1 MTVRAFSVVKD
12 RFGPLAFHALR
23 GLERGFSPSSLYSA
37 LAPLAFA
44 RAATKQ
50 IESLPAV
57 FRGSSS
63 TRTLRQARLNYFLS
77 RIPEFFPDR
86 LATAKWRGRFKT
98 TGFQHLEDARK
109 RKGRVVL
116 VCFHFGTYKLISF
129 WLRALGVP
137 VIAVIGGK
145 SADRSR
151 VKRMKDQLS
160 PFPGMPTVL
169 CIGDQLRKTVEHL
182 SAGQVLLVAADRE
195 TNKQIDVRIDEQWSF
210 SMATGAMRL
219 AAHCKAELIP
229 CSMRDEGRW
238 NFRLE
243 IGPPIP
249 GEYLTNELDLQN
261 AGQHLL
267 RIMLLHLRR
276 HPEDCASYL
285 LDRFQSNAA
294 PSPVEH
300 SFA

>member
-1 MTVRAFSVVKD
+1 MPSEGWNGGSHQAASI
-12 RFGPLAFHALR
+12 
-23 GLERGFSPSSLYSA
+23 GLSRPSL
-37 LAPLAFA
+37 LA
-44 RAATKQ
+44 RAATEQ

-57 FRGSSS
+57 FRGSGS

-77 RIPEFFPDR
+77 RILEFFPDR

-98 TGFQHLEDARK
+98 TGLHHLEDARK
-109 RKGRVVL
+109 RKHRVVL
-116 VCFHFGTYKLISF
+116 VCFHFGTYKLIPF

-137 VIAVIGGK
+137 VIALIGGK

-151 VKRMKDQLS
+151 VKWMKDQLS

-219 AAHCKAELIP
+219 AAHCNAELIP

-243 IGPPIP
+243 IGPPISKRISHQRIGP
-249 GEYLTNELDLQN
+249 SERRTTPAPDNASASSSTSGRLCELS
-261 AGQHLL
+261 A
-267 RIMLLHLRR
+267 
-276 HPEDCASYL
+276 
-285 LDRFQSNAA
+285 
-294 PSPVEH
+294 
-300 SFA
+300 